1 MSLSYKWTI
10 LIGKKNKEIIEMK
23 QKKIFHK
30 NDDNVYKI
38 YSIFVENWNLNFKL
52 NYMKLKYTNF

>member
-23 QKKIFHK
+23 QKKYFTKMMTMFTKYIQSLL
-30 NDDNVYKI
+30 KI
-38 YSIFVENWNLNFKL
+38 GILILGWITWS
-52 NYMKLKYTNF
+52 